1 MGKFNKVISI
11 VAGVILGILFLLC
24 FMIPFAFGPI
34 LLGFISL
41 IVVAMYLLKERSS
54 LSHRS
59 ELKTFYCPF
68 SKKIVRATFRPSLFT
83 YRTYDDV
90 MKCSVFK
97 SKVRCKKKCLEI
109 PQLKYDTQ
117 HSALAKV

>member
-11 VAGVILGILFLLC
+11 TAGIILGILFLLC
-24 FMIPFAFGPI
+24 FMIPYAFGPI

-41 IVVAMYLLKERSS
+41 IGVAIYLLKEDQD

-59 ELKTFYCPF
+59 ELKTFYCPYT
-68 SKKIVRATFRPSLFT
+68 KKIVRASFRPSLFT

-90 MKCSVFK
+90 MKCSVFR

-109 PQLKYDTQ
+109 PQIKYDTQ